1 MFVNI
6 IHFLNMVH
14 ETAPLTRRERKRNA
28 RINGIIDAAMQ
39 IATQEGLSQVT
50 THRLA
55 RELDLAVG
63 ALYRY
68 FPSKDAIIEAM
79 QRRSMEDYG
88 IALSQGLDRVRQWL
102 RDTSHPDNALVELIA
117 LAMLYR
123 QLVQELPQHYH
134 LNNQVMG
141 NPQNVLPGSE
151 GDRVVETMMD
161 LFRTLAKPVLRAQEN
176 GLLLDS
182 VSALDRVILYWSSLR
197 AVVGVQ
203 KLAAHD
209 TSIDGETLFR
219 EMVLTMLR
227 GCGAEAQKLHTAWNL
242 AAQWTQHEKEGSS

>member
-1 MFVNI
+1 M
-6 IHFLNMVH
+6 NMVH
-14 ETAPLTRRERKRNA
+14 ENASLSRRERKRNA
-28 RINGIIDAAMQ
+28 RINGIIDVAMQ

-88 IALSQGLDRVRQWL
+88 NALSQGLDSVQRWL
-102 RDTSHPDNALVELIA
+102 QETSHPTNALVELIA

-151 GDRVVETMMD
+151 GDRVVEAMMG
-161 LFRTLAKPVLRAQEN
+161 LFRTLAKPVQRAQES
-176 GLLLDS
+176 GLLQDT
-182 VSALDRVILYWSSLR
+182 VSPLDRVILYWSSLR

-203 KLAAHD
+203 KLETHD
-209 TSIDGETLFR
+209 TGIKGDTLFR

-227 GCGAEAQKLHTAWNL
+227 GCGAEPKKLDDAWNL
-242 AAQWTQHEKEGSS
+242 AAQWKQQEKEGPS